1 MSIQSSLN
9 QIASLG
15 AVGFTQSAAY
25 KQKTEEKIAKQQ
37 EIRDESRKTA
47 ELTSAYE
54 KAEKAG
60 TAYQELQLKN
70 QGIAR
75 QEGRPAEPIPE
86 SVKKDLY
93 AKDIQASRELYQL
106 DPTIENTFNYL
117 EATRRYEALFK
128 VEQKKQN
135 KMEQSKVIQ
144 DNINRWGEINGK
156 K

>member
-1 MSIQSSLN
+1 MSIQSSIN

-25 KQKTEEKIAKQQ
+25 KQKTEDKIAKQQ
-37 EIRDESRKTA
+37 EIRDEARKTA

-60 TAYQELQLKN
+60 TAYQDLQLKN
-70 QGIAR
+70 QEIAR
-75 QEGRPAEPIPE
+75 KEGRPAEPIPE

-117 EATRRYEALFK
+117 EATRRYEALFNT
-128 VEQKKQN
+128 EQKRQN
-135 KMEQSKVIQ
+135 KMEQSKIIQ

>member
-37 EIRDESRKTA
+37 EIRNEAQKTA

-54 KAEKAG
+54 KADKAG

-70 QGIAR
+70 QELAKKS
-75 QEGRPAEPIPE
+75 GRPVEPIPE

-93 AKDIQASRELYQL
+93 AEDIKASRELYQL

-135 KMEQSKVIQ
+135 KMEQSKAIR